1 MSKINSETK
10 KFFKKTIFK
19 RERLGLKNQLKLIPA
34 SSIIYN
40 NLVKPI
46 KKIIPIAAIK
56 PTVRP
61 PTEITLANRTNP
73 NTIDTIAINSPL
85 ETAIEQRRSAIREE
99 SRLIPNEFTVLWPQE
114 FYDSDVETVIVETE
128 VEIITLE

>member
-1 MSKINSETK
+1 M
-10 KFFKKTIFK
+10 
-19 RERLGLKNQLKLIPA
+19 KNQLKLIPA

-61 PTEITLANRTNP
+61 PTGITLANRANP
-73 NTIDTIAINSPL
+73 NPIDTITINPPL

-99 SRLIPNEFTVLWPQE
+99 SRLIPNEFTVLLPQE
-114 FYDSDVETVIVETE
+114 FYDSDAETVIVETE

>member
-1 MSKINSETK
+1 MKP
-10 KFFKKTIFK
+10 
-19 RERLGLKNQLKLIPA
+19 QLKLIPA

-46 KKIIPIAAIK
+46 KKVIPIAVIK

-61 PTEITLANRTNP
+61 PTGITLANRTNP
-73 NTIDTIAINSPL
+73 NPIDTITINPPL

-99 SRLIPNEFTVLWPQE
+99 SRLIPNEFTVLLPQE
-114 FYDSDVETVIVETE
+114 FYDSDAETVIVETE